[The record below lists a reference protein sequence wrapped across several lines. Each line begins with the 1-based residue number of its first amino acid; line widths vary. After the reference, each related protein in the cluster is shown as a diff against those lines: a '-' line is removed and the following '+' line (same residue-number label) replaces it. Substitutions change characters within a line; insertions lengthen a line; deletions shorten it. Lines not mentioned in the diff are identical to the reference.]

1 MAKTDVRL
9 TPESV
14 SGMHIY
20 EDEKGR
26 KIYYKPRKLIGYVI
40 KPENIKTYTT
50 LSNRYLMSGLAGI
63 FGYFILDTMKLPVW
77 LAIPI
82 AIVVLIFLEYRFH
95 YKFLPNLVQLHNFVP
110 KSKPSRLSSMA
121 LQDGWR
127 LQAKAILYP
136 IFGILL
142 EYEFYLQHGW
152 NALVLGIGAAILV
165 VTLYISFLNIR
176 AILYKKKQPD
186 TAMKK
191 NDK

>member
-26 KIYYKPRKLIGYVI
+26 KIYYKPRKMIGYVI

-63 FGYFILDTMKLPVW
+63 FGYFILDSMKLPLW

-82 AIVVLIFLEYRFH
+82 ALVVLIFLEYRFH
-95 YKFLPNLVQLHNFVP
+95 YKFLPHLVQLHNFVP
-110 KSKPSRLSSMA
+110 KSKPSKLSSLA
-121 LQDGWR
+121 LQDTWR
-127 LQAKAILYP
+127 LGTKALLYP
-136 IFGILL
+136 LFGILL

-152 NALVLGIGAAILV
+152 NYLVLGIGAAILLA
-165 VTLYISFLNIR
+165 TLYIAYLNIR
-176 AILYKKKQPD
+176 AILYKNQHSELTKKER
-186 TAMKK
+186 K
-191 NDK
+191 